1 MGISTRGSGSVNSRV
16 CSPAN
21 EEKGVESLLMKNHRY
36 IVRREAGISTQ
47 SGTIY

>member
-1 MGISTRGSGSVNSRV
+1 MGISTRGSGSVNSHV

-21 EEKGVESLLMKNHRY
+21 EEKCVESLHMKNHKY

-47 SGTIY
+47 TGTLY